1 MNIYNDDCFNIFPK
15 IKRKSIDLILVDLP
29 YGQTNCKWDI
39 PIDLDKMWIELK
51 KICKKNCMYCFFT
64 TTKYGVNLINSNPK
78 WFRYDLVWE
87 KSNAVGYLSANKM
100 PLRKHEMIYVFND
113 DSNRCGL
120 ILNIELR
127 TYFQNVKKFIGKT
140 KNEINKEL
148 GNQSTDH
155 CFRDSSQF
163 ELPTEKTYNQLIKKY
178 DINKIDNFLEYKKLK
193 SLWEKPRDGTYNPQ
207 KTKGKPYKTNG
218 NKLKNKSVYGQTEV
232 PPVENKTGDR
242 HPTSVISHEMIYV
255 FNDEN
260 NDDTENEYNIEL
272 RTYFKNVLKF
282 IGKTRNEIN
291 KELGNQ
297 RAEHCFGFSNS
308 QFGIPTEKTY
318 NQLIKKYDINK
329 IDNFLEYKKVKSLW
343 EKPKIL
349 TYNPQKTKGKPYK
362 TKEHKYKDKDVYGET
377 GRPLVENK
385 TGDRHPTTILKYKSE
400 TKTIHRTQKP
410 IKLTEWLIKT
420 YSNKNDLVMD
430 FCMGSGT
437 TIVACKNLE
446 RDYIGIE
453 KDKEIYDLAIK
464 RIN

>member
-1 MNIYNDDCFNIFPK
+1 MLLLRKQKMNIYNDDCFNIFPK

-29 YGQTNCKWDI
+29 YGQTDCKWDI

-64 TTKYGVNLINSNPK
+64 TTKYGVALINSNPK

-120 ILNIELR
+120 ILNMELKK
-127 TYFQNVKKFIGKT
+127 YFQNVLKFIGKT

-155 CFRDSSQF
+155 CFRNSSQF

-178 DINKIDNFLEYKKLK
+178 F
-193 SLWEKPRDGTYNPQ
+193 Q
-207 KTKGKPYKTNG
+207 
-218 NKLKNKSVYGQTEV
+218 
-232 PPVENKTGDR
+232 
-242 HPTSVISHEMIYV
+242 
-255 FNDEN
+255 
-260 NDDTENEYNIEL
+260 
-272 RTYFKNVLKF
+272 NVKKF

-297 RAEHCFGFSNS
+297 STDHCFRDSS
-308 QFGIPTEKTY
+308 QFELPTEKTY

>member
-29 YGQTNCKWDI
+29 YGQTDCKWDI

-120 ILNIELR
+120 ILNMELKK
-127 TYFQNVKKFIGKT
+127 YFQNVKKFIGKSR
-140 KNEINKEL
+140 NEINKEL

-163 ELPTEKTYNQLIKKY
+163 EL
-178 DINKIDNFLEYKKLK
+178 
-193 SLWEKPRDGTYNPQ
+193 
-207 KTKGKPYKTNG
+207 
-218 NKLKNKSVYGQTEV
+218 
-232 PPVENKTGDR
+232 
-242 HPTSVISHEMIYV
+242 
-255 FNDEN
+255 
-260 NDDTENEYNIEL
+260 
-272 RTYFKNVLKF
+272 
-282 IGKTRNEIN
+282 
-291 KELGNQ
+291 
-297 RAEHCFGFSNS
+297 
-308 QFGIPTEKTY
+308 PTEKTY

-362 TKEHKYKDKDVYGET
+362 TNGNKLKNKSVYGQTEV
-377 GRPLVENK
+377 PPVENK

-410 IKLTEWLIKT
+410 IKLTEWLIET

-453 KDKEIYDLAIK
+453 KDKEIYDAALN
-464 RIN
+464 RIF